1 MSVKSLD
8 SKGRWR
14 NKTVAFRMSLQES
27 DELDMRVKL
36 SGLTKQEYLINRAL
50 EKEIIVNGN
59 PKVYIALKKSLE
71 QVLNEL
77 KAIDKNNPSD
87 ELLETINLINQTLCG
102 MKCNEKNGQI
112 KKTAFDSSAATDEKQ
127 PLINSTNII
136 TEKDS
141 ICNSQNSRDI
151 FAVADC
157 SEHRFCKATAPKPD
171 GKAERGNPFNPDNQ
185 EGEI

>member
-87 ELLETINLINQTLCG
+87 KLLETINLINQTLCG

-127 PLINSTNII
+127 PLITSTNII

-151 FAVADC
+151 FAV
-157 SEHRFCKATAPKPD
+157 
-171 GKAERGNPFNPDNQ
+171 
-185 EGEI
+185 